1 MGSAAVNPAQRQQ
14 SAGDAQAR
22 NLQLADAARGSA
34 SNLQLEESV
43 RPTTASNVT
52 GSVINVV
59 TPGDAASVQL
69 PAGGQAIK
77 RVQGLPDT
85 SGKSSPQ
92 KYLIETN
99 PVLTDLKQFMGSD
112 YLLSNL
118 GYDPDA
124 SAKRLG
130 DGLYEQKL
138 IQQAVTARTGQRFI
152 DGQTSDEGL
161 YKYLMD
167 NAIKSKQELNLAVGV
182 SLTSEQVAALT
193 HDIVWLENTEVNGEQ
208 VLVPVLYLAN
218 ANNRLTAD
226 GALIQGTDVK
236 LIAGQ
241 DLSNAGTLRASNNL
255 SASAGNDLTNS
266 GLIQADNRLDLL
278 AGHNIVN
285 KAGGVIA
292 GRDVSLTATTG
303 DVINE
308 RTVTQIDSGNG
319 YATLH
324 RDVAD
329 SAARIEAANDLSVR
343 AGRDVTSQG
352 SVLQSGRDTQI
363 VAGRDINL
371 IAAEQRDAVGIGKG
385 HSTEQLTQLSS
396 TLTAGRDV
404 SLAAG
409 RDLTAIAS
417 QIDAKRDVAMTAT
430 GDLTLASAANEQHV
444 YDQTRKVTRQEDH
457 TQQVATSVSAGGNVA
472 LAAGNDLD
480 VIASRVKS
488 DNEAYVYAGHDL
500 TLETA
505 TNSDY
510 SYYSKTKKGS
520 WGKKSSTMTES
531 GSEQV
536 VSSVIEAQG
545 KTTLAAV
552 NDVNITGST
561 VNSEKGALVV
571 QAGNDVNLSAAQN
584 SQFNASAKS
593 KSGGFG
599 FSSTSKKSS
608 DSSSA
613 TSLTGSTLSAD
624 TTLVQAG
631 HDLVVSASNVIS
643 TEKTDLQ
650 ARNNIRVESDTES
663 FSSQHSQSTKKSGL
677 MSSGGIGVTLGS
689 SKNTYTQ
696 GTETKMEKASTVG
709 SVLGSVNITAG
720 KDLTIKA
727 SDVVADKDINLAG
740 QNVHITD
747 AANTNSTRSAQTSS
761 KSGLTLALSG
771 VVGEAVNTAVQT
783 VQAAKQE
790 DDSRLAALQGIKAG
804 LSGYQAWQGAQA
816 LESGAQT
823 GSFVGISLSL
833 GTQKSSSKQLQEQS
847 VSQGS
852 SLTAGKDL
860 TIIATGNGQPGSTAG
875 DISVVG
881 SKLQASHD
889 VSMTAA
895 RDIELSAG
903 SNTQKQEGSNKSGGG
918 AVGISLGVSSGS
930 AGFSIFANGN
940 SGVGKEKGN
949 GTAWTET
956 TVNAGNQLTLKSGRD
971 TTLEGAQAT
980 AQKVVADVGRNLA
993 LTSLQDSDRFDS
1005 KQTNVSGGASFTFGT
1020 MSGSASLSI
1029 SQDKIKSNFDSVQEQ
1044 TGLFA
1049 GKEGYQVTVG
1059 EHTQL
1064 NGAVIASTSTS
1075 DQNKL
1080 STGTLGWADIGNKA
1094 DFTSQHQGIS
1104 GGTGGNIGSMFMGNM
1119 GSMLLAGTNHSG
1131 HDSSTTYS
1139 AVSAGEINIRDK
1151 DKQEQDVATL
1161 SRDVE
1166 HANNALSP
1174 IFDKEKEQKR
1184 LRQAQL
1190 IGEIGTQAADIIR
1203 TQGAIETAK
1212 ALKDPQK
1219 IEAARQQLAEKGNTN
1234 PTNEQI
1240 ANQITNVVM
1249 RDYGTGGNYQRAAQ
1263 AVTAAIQ
1270 GLAGGNIAQALAGA
1284 SAPYLA
1290 GIIKESTGDNL
1301 EARIMAHAVLGAVLA
1316 KSQDGSAL
1324 AGAAGASIG
1333 ELLAAQL
1340 YPGKKASELSEVEKQ
1355 KISALSTL
1363 AGGLVGG
1370 LIGGDSAS
1378 AIVAGNTAKN
1388 AVENNEISFPLSDSF
1403 GAASA
1408 SLDTYLVQQGAT
1420 PEERSDA
1427 QRALARG
1434 DGYRGPG
1441 HDFVEGWAYA
1451 SGALGAA
1458 LVLPELAMGC
1468 GLSPALCNE
1477 VGIIAAEMAGGDAAL
1492 GGTAFGVFGGVGIAL
1507 KDGAKGKIWDTVG
1520 ARADGDFGYLNQPVK
1535 VVPDSVPLSPRIDV
1549 TSEFF
1554 MKSYKDGLVTLKY
1567 GNPDGFGVAGLIV
1580 SVDKNGILGFDI
1592 RSSSSSPSGVDMFVS
1607 AMQRLD
1613 QEGVKVSAIRG
1624 AWVGGTDSV
1633 NTAEYLGNLAKGM
1646 SPTEAAANTWT
1657 GRLAAKYG
1665 FTSVQAPQTAMF
1677 SDTTTVIFKKP

>member
-1 MGSAAVNPAQRQQ
+1 MYINAQLPPDLAQQQINPVTLPGFSLPTGQNGLFRLSGQGST
-14 SAGDAQAR
+14 AQAA
-22 NLQLADAARGSA
+22 NPPH
-34 SNLQLEESV
+34 V
-43 RPTTASNVT
+43 P
-52 GSVINVV
+52 
-59 TPGDAASVQL
+59 
-69 PAGGQAIK
+69 
-77 RVQGLPDT
+77 GLPDT
-85 SGKSSPQ
+85 SGRSSPQ

-99 PVLTDLKQFMGSD
+99 PVLTDLKQFMSSD

-130 DGLYEQKL
+130 DGFYEQKL

-152 DGQTSDEGL
+152 DGQTSDDAMF
-161 YKYLMD
+161 KYLMN
-167 NAIKSKQELNLAVGV
+167 NAVASKQQLNLQLGV
-182 SLTSEQVAALT
+182 TLTSEQVAALT
-193 HDIVWLENTEVNGEQ
+193 HDIVWMENQTINGEQ

-218 ANNRLTAD
+218 ANNRLAD
-226 GALIQGTDVK
+226 NGALIQGADVS
-236 LIAGQ
+236 LIAGK
-241 DLSNAGTLRASNNL
+241 DLENAGTLRASNNL
-255 SASAGNDLTNS
+255 KATANNDLVNS
-266 GLIQADNRLDLL
+266 GLLEAGNRLDAL
-278 AGHNIVN
+278 ANNNLSN
-285 KAGGVIA
+285 KAGGIIA
-292 GRDVSLTATTG
+292 GRDVSVTAVTG
-303 DVINE
+303 DVRNE
-308 RTVTQIDSGNG
+308 RTVTTHQSHDGLISD
-319 YATLH
+319 
-324 RDVAD
+324 RKDFAD
-329 SAARIEAANDLSVR
+329 SAARIEAGNDLSVK
-343 AGRDVTSQG
+343 AGRDVVSQG

-363 VAGRDINL
+363 TGGRDVS
-371 IAAEQRDAVGIGKG
+371 IA
-385 HSTEQLTQLSS
+385 STEQASSVRYDNYASAQVTQLSS
-396 TLTAGRDV
+396 TLSSGRDV
-404 SLAAG
+404 SISAG
-409 RDLTAIAS
+409 RDLRSTAS
-417 QIDAKRDVAMTAT
+417 QIDAKRDIAMGALN
-430 GDLTLASAANEQHV
+430 DLTLHSAVNESSYSGWNKKYRGEENHSS
-444 YDQTRKVTRQEDH
+444 
-457 TQQVATSVSAGGNVA
+457 QVSSSVNAGGS
-472 LAAGNDLD
+472 LMLTAGNDLRL
-480 VIASRVKS
+480 VASRVTS
-488 DNEAYVYAGHDL
+488 GNDAYVYAGNDL

-505 TNSDY
+505 ANSDY

-545 KTTLAAV
+545 KTTIAAV

-608 DSSSA
+608 DSSSS
-613 TSLTGSTLSAD
+613 TSLTGATLSAD
-624 TTLVQAG
+624 TTLIQAG
-631 HDLVVSASNVIS
+631 HDLVVSASNVVS
-643 TEKTDLQ
+643 TEQTDLQ
-650 ARNNIRVESDTES
+650 ARNDIRIESDTES
-663 FSSQHSQSTKKSGL
+663 FSAQHSQSTKKSGL

-696 GTETKMEKASTVG
+696 STETKTEKASTVG

-903 SNTQKQEGSNKSGGG
+903 SNVQKQEGSNKSGGG
-918 AVGISLGVSSGS
+918 AVGISLGVSSSG
-930 AGFSIFANGN
+930 AGLSIFASGN
-940 SGVGKEKGN
+940 SGVGKENGN

-956 TVNAGNQLTLKSGRD
+956 TVTAGNQLTLKSGRD

-1049 GKEGYQVTVG
+1049 GKDGYQVSVG

-1064 NGAVIASTSTS
+1064 NGAAIASTSTA

-1080 STGTLGWADIGNKA
+1080 STGTLGWTDIGNKA

-1104 GGTGGNIGSMFMGNM
+1104 GGTGGNTGSMFMGNM
-1119 GSMLLAGTNHSG
+1119 GSMLLAGANHSG

-1151 DKQEQDVATL
+1151 DKQQQDVATL

-1378 AIVAGNTAKN
+1378 AVVAGNTAKN

-1403 GAASA
+1403 GAAAA
-1408 SLDTYLVQQGAT
+1408 SWDTYLVQQGAT
-1420 PEERSDA
+1420 PEERSEA

-1451 SGALGAA
+1451 SGAAGAA
-1458 LVLPELAMGC
+1458 LALPELAMGC

-1477 VGIIAAEMAGGDAAL
+1477 VGIIAAEIAGGDAAL
-1492 GGTAFGVFGGVGIAL
+1492 GGTAFGVFGGAGVAL
-1507 KDGAKGKIWDTVG
+1507 KEGAKGTEEAGKLLEDASRQLEEYIATFGKYKPPTVIG
-1520 ARADGDFGYLNQPVK
+1520 AVDPLTGRIVTASSGAI
-1535 VVPDSVPLSPRIDV
+1535 PDVIAPELKAYAESLG
-1549 TSEFF
+1549 
-1554 MKSYKDGLVTLKY
+1554 GL
-1567 GNPDGFGVAGLIV
+1567 
-1580 SVDKNGILGFDI
+1580 
-1592 RSSSSSPSGVDMFVS
+1592 
-1607 AMQRLD
+1607 
-1613 QEGVKVSAIRG
+1613 GVKTACGNTLGRCAEFRAANELLLNNPGLKLGDIKFTSAIRPRTGDVVPRCENCTNIFG
-1624 AWVGGTDSV
+1624 A
-1633 NTAEYLGNLAKGM
+1633 E
-1646 SPTEAAANTWT
+1646 
-1657 GRLAAKYG
+1657 
-1665 FTSVQAPQTAMF
+1665 
-1677 SDTTTVIFKKP
+1677 